1 MAIPI
6 DREWAKSLVGLR
18 MKVEECWWPEFSS
31 TALCPGKISAVN
43 FDDEAGRFFLLQ
55 LDGEERTYPMT
66 MRYDAVL
73 LYADEEDANF
83 YKRHLPD
90 SLPED
95 PEGEEITLAQLLR
108 HKKGKH
114 RTHLLT

>member
-1 MAIPI
+1 M
-6 DREWAKSLVGLR
+6 K
-18 MKVEECWWPEFSS
+18 MKVEEDWWEDYSG
-31 TALCPGKISAVN
+31 TAFWPGQIVAVS
-43 FDDEAGRFFLLQ
+43 FDDEMGRFFILQ